1 MILMITERQARLTAR
16 QGEILNMIVREY
28 ISLAEPVS
36 SKLLE
41 KKHEFGVSPATI
53 RNEMQELAD
62 QGYLSQPHTSAG
74 RVPTD
79 KGYRFFVDKLLEGSP
94 APLPAG
100 RQANPSVRSHITLS
114 QWIGEITNFLAEE
127 SSELALG
134 YSANEKIVWKE
145 GWQDIFEEPE
155 FLEPGLASSF
165 ARMIDDFE
173 ENIEELL
180 LPEIKIYIG
189 KENPVSNNKEFSI
202 ITAGFDGGLF
212 AILGPKRMSYDKNI
226 KLIKKLWEKI

>member
-1 MILMITERQARLTAR
+1 MITERQARLTAR

-79 KGYRFFVDKLLEGSP
+79 KGYRFFVDKLLDGSP

-114 QWIGEITNFLAEE
+114 HWIEEITKFLAEE
-127 SSELALG
+127 SSDLALG
-134 YSANEKIVWKE
+134 YLADEKIIWKE

-165 ARMIDDFE
+165 AGMIDDFE
-173 ENIEELL
+173 KNIEELF

-189 KENPVSNNKEFSI
+189 KENPVSKNKEFSI
-202 ITAGFDGGLF
+202 ITAGFNGGLF
-212 AILGPKRMSYDKNI
+212 AIFGPKRMSYDKNI
-226 KLIKKLWEKI
+226 KLIQELWTRI

>member
-1 MILMITERQARLTAR
+1 MMITERQARLTAR
-16 QGEILNMIVREY
+16 QSEILNRIVREY
-28 ISLAEPVS
+28 IERAMPVS
-36 SKLLE
+36 SQLLE
-41 KKHEFGVSPATI
+41 KKHKFGVSPATI

-62 QGYLSQPHTSAG
+62 QGYISQPHTSAG

-79 KGYRFFVDKLLEGSP
+79 KGYRFFVDQLLERDMTAQSVHP
-94 APLPAG
+94 K
-100 RQANPSVRSHITLS
+100 PSVRSHITLS
-114 QWIGEITNFLAEE
+114 HWIEEVTKFLAEE
-127 SSELALG
+127 SSDLALG
-134 YSANEKIVWKE
+134 YLADEKIIWKE

-165 ARMIDDFE
+165 AGMIDDFE
-173 ENIEELL
+173 ENIEELF

-189 KENPVSNNKEFSI
+189 KENPVSSNKEFSI
-202 ITAGFDGGLF
+202 ITAGFNGGLF